1 MRTIYCLLIGLYSP
15 VLSFAGL
22 SGSERPTTL
31 TVDCPLPVTLKEGS
45 AFDTTVTGVPKVT
58 ANTGGKV
65 TISYLEV
72 YQKGDCKNRADLVTR
87 IFTITNAAGEQVRCN
102 QFITLQ
108 HLTVNDI
115 RIPVD
120 TTIDYPDSL
129 SSLTVKLLHIP
140 KSLGS
145 VKINF
150 FDTRISENCNIPL
163 RIRRQWSIE
172 DVCTGQVR
180 TGTTFMY
187 VHKYFNNYKQIISKS
202 DAVCEEEGFITLSA
216 VGEFAPY
223 SYRWHTGDSV
233 AFLFDKPA
241 GSYTLTITDRFNC
254 TASVVYDLL
263 SMSQRADIGGLVRN
277 DKGYRVTPDSVLF
290 ENEGLIRKFCISENA
305 GLHYGFTLKNRTPG
319 LYKYR
324 MVKNSQVRDGISTRD
339 IVLIQRHIL
348 QLERFADTAQV
359 IAADVNFN
367 GQLTAADI
375 TEIRRIILG
384 VREQF
389 TSAKPWYFLRQD
401 WRNVAKPYRP
411 ISEIEFQGIQVNN
424 FPLTN
429 VNVFALKMGDVDL
442 SYRGFGQHRTEERAS
457 SRIVT
462 LETGPPQSKG
472 TPVYLQSSIE
482 LTGLQFALKNLNG
495 TPLEVGEVVLPDAH
509 VYAAEGQLN
518 LSWTSP
524 EPVRPGPD
532 QIVFYVKTTHP
543 EELAL
548 GDFLGA
554 ECYDATLTVHALE
567 LKVRKDGNSSDGEVP
582 GWFGPNPTSDLLT
595 INLGTEPGGWLVV
608 YGPGGRNLARY
619 RVENG
624 SAVPTQHLPCG
635 VYLLRLVREG
645 LPDRCGKLV
654 VN

>member
-1 MRTIYCLLIGLYSP
+1 MRTIYGLLAGLIMP
-15 VLSFAGL
+15 VLSFADVCGV
-22 SGSERPTTL
+22 ERPSTL

-108 HLTVNDI
+108 HLTINDI

-129 SSLTVKLLHIP
+129 SPLTVKLLRIP

-172 DVCTGQVR
+172 DVCNGQVR

-202 DAVCEEEGFITLSA
+202 DAVCEEEGFITLSP

-241 GSYTLTITDRFNC
+241 GTYTLTITDRFNC

-290 ENEGLIRKFCISENA
+290 ENEDLIRKFCISENA

-348 QLERFADTAQV
+348 QLEQFADTAQI

-389 TSAKPWYFLRQD
+389 TSAKPWYFLRPD

-411 ISEIEFQGIQVNN
+411 ISEIEFKGIQVNN

-442 SYRGFGQHRTEERAS
+442 SYRGFRQSLAEDRS
-457 SRIVT
+457 SSNTAI
-462 LETGPPQSKG
+462 LEAGPLQRKG
-472 TPVYLQSSIE
+472 VPVYLSSSKA
-482 LTGLQFALKNLNG
+482 LTGLQFSLQNKGGL
-495 TPLEVGEVVLPDAH
+495 PLEIGEVILPDVH
-509 VYAAEGQLN
+509 VYAVGGALN
-518 LSWTSP
+518 LSWTAP
-524 EPVRPGPD
+524 EPVHLNPEQP
-532 QIVFYVKTTHP
+532 VLYVKTSHP
-543 EELAL
+543 EDLTL
-548 GDFLGA
+548 GGFVVA
-554 ECYDATLTVHALE
+554 ECYDADMTINTLE
-567 LKVRKDGNSSDGEVP
+567 FRVRKELNSNGIEGP
-582 GWFGPNPTSDLLT
+582 GWFGPNPASDQMT
-595 INLGTEPGGWLVV
+595 INLGIEPGGWLEL
-608 YGPGGRNLARY
+608 YSPDGRKHQGY

-624 SAVPTQHLPCG
+624 STIPTQQLSCG

-645 LPDRCGKLV
+645 LPDRYAKLM